1 MFGFGKKKQQ
11 AKADAAAAVPEPP
24 APTPAAASTANEP
37 AGRLAQAIAERAR
50 GEQEAE
56 GKSGFLRGL
65 RNGLARTREVLNA
78 DIASWSAAA
87 RRSTRTCWKS
97 WRCCS
102 SPPTSACRPPP
113 ASSKTSPTA

>member
-11 AKADAAAAVPEPP
+11 ARADAAAVQAEVPEPP
-24 APTPAAASTANEP
+24 PPAAASPADEP

-56 GKSGFLRGL
+56 GKSRFLRGL

-78 DIASWSAAA
+78 D
-87 RRSTRTCWKS
+87 
-97 WRCCS
+97 CS
-102 SPPTSACRPPP
+102 SPPTSACQRPP
-113 ASSKTSPTA
+113 ASSRTSPTA